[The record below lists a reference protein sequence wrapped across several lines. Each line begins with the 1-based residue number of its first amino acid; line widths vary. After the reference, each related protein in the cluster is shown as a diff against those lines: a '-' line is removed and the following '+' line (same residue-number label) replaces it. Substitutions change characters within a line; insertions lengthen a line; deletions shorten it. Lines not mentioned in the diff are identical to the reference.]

1 MAANNVVAGLQS
13 FNSSIAT
20 LKDDMQKKVAFSAAL
35 MGANVIKR
43 EAKAIA
49 LQKGLELTGALINNI
64 AVKRESNPPLG
75 VAQYNLGVRH
85 GRELGSKA
93 KVVYSVR
100 ADGSIKKAYV
110 DDPFYWWYLE
120 FGTKPHTETG
130 GGGRKLAFEASGK
143 PVFAMKV
150 GNPGIKPLPFIGPAF
165 ENKSDAALQAMSD
178 RVALFIEKGSA

>member
-1 MAANNVVAGLQS
+1 MAASNVISGLQG
-13 FNSSIAT
+13 FNSAIAT

-35 MGANVIKR
+35 IGANVIKR

-49 LQKGLELTGALINNI
+49 LAKGLEQTGALLNNI
-64 AVKRESNPPLG
+64 AVKREANPPPG
-75 VAQYNLGVRH
+75 VAQFNLGVRH

-100 ADGSIKKAYV
+100 ADGSIKKTYV

-120 FGTKPHTETG
+120 FGTKPHAEAG
-130 GGGRKLAFEASGK
+130 GRGRKLAFEADGK

-150 GNPGIKPLPFIGPAF
+150 TNPGIQPMPFIGPAF
-165 ENKSDAALQAMSD
+165 EHKSDDALAAMAN
-178 RVALFIEKGSA
+178 RVAQFIQKGAA